1 MRASENVISIFVWM
15 RAQWAFGGAYLVVLV
30 YTMVGWENIMY
41 EFGEVSS
48 LIEASLESLSMGC
61 PIDSEM
67 NAQIASYCAGDV
79 CT

>member
-1 MRASENVISIFVWM
+1 MRASENVSSIFVWM

-48 LIEASLESLSMGC
+48 LDRSIIGELIHGLS
-61 PIDSEM
+61 
-67 NAQIASYCAGDV
+67 NRF
-79 CT
+79 

>member
-48 LIEASLESLSMGC
+48 LDRSIIGELIHGLS
-61 PIDSEM
+61 
-67 NAQIASYCAGDV
+67 NRF
-79 CT
+79 